1 LPIQDSTENST
12 YNCVFGFRQDIND
25 PGSVPESDLYQ
36 WMYIGGLDYGEWNT
50 SKSDL
55 QSASNLMIYEGTD
68 NQFTGIEVETT
79 DISEP
84 VDNLQPDS
92 RQETINGPLFTQYP
106 NGSEE
111 GTFGTGLIKNRNPL
125 AEE

>member
-1 LPIQDSTENST
+1 
-12 YNCVFGFRQDIND
+12 
-25 PGSVPESDLYQ
+25 
-36 WMYIGGLDYGEWNT
+36 MYIGGLDYGEWNT